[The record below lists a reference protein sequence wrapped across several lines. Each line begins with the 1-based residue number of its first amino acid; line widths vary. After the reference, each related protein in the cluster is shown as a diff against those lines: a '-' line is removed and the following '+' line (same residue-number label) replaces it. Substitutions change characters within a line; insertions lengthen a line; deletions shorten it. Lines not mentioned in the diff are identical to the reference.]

1 MSLTIAELPP
11 DERPRERLFRHGP
24 QTLSDAEL
32 VALLLGSG
40 TAGASAI
47 DLAREL
53 LGDGLARMSRRD
65 WSLAKRERGVGD
77 AKAARLAAAFELGR
91 RLAAH
96 SDGDRDPVRDPLGLA
111 RGLVSR
117 YGHYA
122 QERLGAVF
130 LDAKSRPIRER
141 EIYVGT
147 VNSTTVSTRDI
158 LRLALA
164 EGAVSVV
171 IFHNHPSGD
180 PAPSSEDILFTRQMV
195 DAGNLLGV
203 EVVDHLIIGMNKFV
217 SLKQRGVIP

>member
-65 WSLAKRERGVGD
+65 WSVAKRERGVGD

-91 RLAAH
+91 RLASQ

-111 RGLVSR
+111 RGLVAR

-122 QERLGAVF
+122 QERLGAIF
-130 LDAKSRPIRER
+130 LDAKNRPIRER

-147 VNSTTVSTRDI
+147 VNATTVSTRDV

-180 PAPSSEDILFTRQMV
+180 PSPSADDILFTRQMV
-195 DAGNLLGV
+195 EAGNLLGV
-203 EVVDHLIIGMNKFV
+203 EVLDHLIIGMNKYV

>member
-1 MSLTIAELPP
+1 MSLKIADLPL
-11 DERPRERLFRHGP
+11 DERPRERLFRHGA

-40 TAGASAI
+40 TSGASAI
-47 DLAREL
+47 DVARAL
-53 LGDGLARMSRRD
+53 LGDGLVRMSRRD
-65 WSLAKRERGVGD
+65 WSIARRERGVGE

-96 SDGDRDPVRDPLGLA
+96 TDGDRDPVRDPVGIA
-111 RGLVSR
+111 RGLVHR
-117 YGHYA
+117 YGHHT

-147 VNSTTVSTRDI
+147 INATTVSTRDI
-158 LRLALA
+158 LRIALD
-164 EGAVSVV
+164 EGAVSVI

-180 PAPSSEDILFTRQMV
+180 PSPSADDLLFTRQMV
-195 DAGNLLGV
+195 EAGNLLGI
-203 EVVDHLIIGMNKFV
+203 EVVDHLIIGMNKYV